1 VPANPLNITI
11 WDKTFQRLGW
21 LNDPDSVGVTPMH
34 LAIGSATVT
43 VPLDHPKVP
52 LLGAP
57 GNRLCIEYQGKVLMS
72 GPIVN
77 AQGTGGKFNGTITY
91 GIESDERIFWGEL
104 GWPEPG
110 NAITNQGINSDI
122 LSGPAETVLKHYLG
136 ANSARLGLPV
146 TVAPD
151 QGRGT
156 SIKATIRMQP
166 LTDVI
171 LPLLTGTGI
180 GLRVVQDAPTDG
192 NGTGLLL
199 DVYETTAD
207 PIALTEDAGIV
218 QSWSWSMQAPTAT
231 RTVIAG
237 NGTGTSREFA
247 QVVDTAAET
256 LWGFKTEVL
265 TDGSDLDYPALPADV
280 TAKGQAT
287 LTAAAA
293 SAGLSVQLSETANF
307 TYGKSVNVGDTVTLE
322 VGPGITITDILSQ
335 ANLTYDP
342 DNGFQASPVIGDRSN
357 DTTKT
362 LVTAIT
368 RLGRVVRKLVTAA

>member
-1 VPANPLNITI
+1 MPANPLNITI